1 MTSARYPSRS
11 NSNSSGAWLLAA
23 GIGAGL
29 MYLFDPQNG
38 RRRRALV
45 RDQTVHLR
53 RLARDASRVT
63 ARDLAGRGAGMMA
76 LVTRRLNGGAQ
87 AGSDSALTDRIRAR
101 LGRVVSHPHAIRV
114 TSRDGRITVSGPILA
129 VEAPRLLGSIRGIA
143 GVQAIDD
150 QLQVHERAGKVPAL
164 QGGVQR
170 NGHRFELLQENWSP
184 SARLMTGSAGLCL
197 LGSALRSRGP
207 VALALSLLG
216 GGLLLRTATNR
227 QLGSLAGVGAHCR
240 DIEVQKSIT
249 IRAPVARV
257 FDFWTRIRNFPSF
270 MSRVREVQEIDDSRS
285 YWRVEG
291 PAGLPVEWTAEITRV
306 VPQKSIEWRCDDRAA
321 VKHSGRVRF
330 EPDGENATRVHVQL
344 RYFPPAGA
352 VGHVVA
358 TLFGAD
364 PKSGLD
370 ADLMRMK
377 SMLETGHPP
386 HDAARRPGGQPFLR
400 GSDSC

>member
-1 MTSARYPSRS
+1 
-11 NSNSSGAWLLAA
+11 AWLLAA

-29 MYLFDPQNG
+29 MYFFDPQNG
-38 RRRRALV
+38 RRRRALL
-45 RDQTVHLR
+45 RDQTVHMR
-53 RLARDASRVT
+53 RLAREASRVT

-76 LVTRRLNGGAQ
+76 LVSRRLNGGAQ
-87 AGSDSALTDRIRAR
+87 AASDSALIERIRAR
-101 LGRVVSHPHAIRV
+101 LGRVVSHPHAVHV
-114 TSRDGRITVSGPILA
+114 TSRDGHVTVSGPILA
-129 VEAPRLLGSIRGIA
+129 VEAPRLLESIRGVA
-143 GVQAIDD
+143 GVQTIDD
-150 QLQVHERAGKVPAL
+150 QLQVHERAGNISAL

-184 SARLMTGSAGLCL
+184 TARLMTGSAGLFL
-197 LGSALRSRGP
+197 LGAALRSHGP
-207 VALALSLLG
+207 ASLALNLFG

-249 IRAPVARV
+249 IRAPIARV

-270 MSRVREVQEIDDSRS
+270 MTRVREVQEIDDSRS

-306 VPQKSIEWRCDDRAA
+306 VPQKSIEWRCDDRTA

-330 EPDGENATRVHVQL
+330 EQDGENATRVHVQL
-344 RYFPPAGA
+344 HYFPPAGA

-386 HDAARRPGGQPFLR
+386 HDAARPLGSQPPR
-400 GSDSC
+400 RDADAG

>member
-1 MTSARYPSRS
+1 
-11 NSNSSGAWLLAA
+11 
-23 GIGAGL
+23 
-29 MYLFDPQNG
+29 
-38 RRRRALV
+38 
-45 RDQTVHLR
+45 
-53 RLARDASRVT
+53 
-63 ARDLAGRGAGMMA
+63 
-76 LVTRRLNGGAQ
+76 
-87 AGSDSALTDRIRAR
+87 
-101 LGRVVSHPHAIRV
+101 
-114 TSRDGRITVSGPILA
+114 VSGPILA
-129 VEAPRLLGSIRGIA
+129 AEAPRLLATIRSVA
-143 GVQAIDD
+143 GVQTIDD
-150 QLQVHERAGKVPAL
+150 QLQVHERAGNISAL

-170 NGHRFELLQENWSP
+170 NGHRFELLQDNWSP
-184 SARLMTGSAGLCL
+184 TARLMTGSAGLYL

-207 VALALSLLG
+207 VSLLLSLLG

-227 QLGSLAGVGAHCR
+227 QLGSLAGIGSHCR

-306 VPQKSIEWRCDDRAA
+306 VPQQSIEWRCDDRAA

-358 TLFGAD
+358 ALFGAD

-386 HDAARRPGGQPFLR
+386 HDAARPNGGQQFLR
-400 GSDSC
+400 GSDGC